1 MEMTMTNQM
10 KALEE
15 RENSIRM
22 RSETS
27 MLDQLDTSSIVT
39 NNAEAMLSSDLR
51 YVSILRDG
59 KTTKI
64 KLLNPPEL
72 NISR

>member
-1 MEMTMTNQM
+1 MTNQM
-10 KALEE
+10 KVLEE
-15 RENSIRM
+15 RENSLR

-27 MLDQLDTSSIVT
+27 MLDTSQLDTSSIVT
-39 NNAEAMLSSDLR
+39 NTAEAILSSDFR

-64 KLLNPPEL
+64 RLTNPPDLML
-72 NISR
+72 NISQ

>member
-1 MEMTMTNQM
+1 MTNQM
-10 KALEE
+10 KVLEE
-15 RENSIRM
+15 RENSMRM
-22 RSETS
+22 RSDTS

-64 KLLNPPEL
+64 KLLNPT
-72 NISR
+72 